1 MLSKILSH
9 LKTFTGVPESGILD
23 YLEVKRSHSIYLVL
37 TSQFLNF
44 MCKKTSLGVQKSPK
58 VAIVIINCLWYFQS
72 SRKKNL
78 QEKRPQF
85 LNLKLARVPKVGLS
99 RGHLGIESPIMQ
111 KYAPKKKKKQKKKKK
126 KKKKKRVEYLPRKE
140 PLGDTTNKRQSSHQ
154 LGKLLSRESPPAAMS
169 LSQHIPRAIILRS
182 PKCGRLVPERTQG
195 RGDAIC
201 GNSEHKRLTC
211 NSRRHQTCS
220 GESASVPLLTPN
232 MSTQTNLGGD
242 TQTKRVYL
250 GNITQP

>member
-111 KYAPKKKKKQKKKKK
+111 KYAPKKKKK
-126 KKKKKRVEYLPRKE
+126 
-140 PLGDTTNKRQSSHQ
+140 GQST
-154 LGKLLSRESPPAAMS
+154 
-169 LSQHIPRAIILRS
+169 
-182 PKCGRLVPERTQG
+182 CQG
-195 RGDAIC
+195 RNLLVILQTKGRVLTNQ
-201 GNSEHKRLTC
+201 GNSYQGKALQQQC
-211 NSRRHQTCS
+211 
-220 GESASVPLLTPN
+220 P
-232 MSTQTNLGGD
+232 
-242 TQTKRVYL
+242 
-250 GNITQP
+250 